1 MEIRMR
7 SLAIILVVA
16 VTAGSRPIEAQ
27 ACRAAD
33 AQTTN
38 MIRYMKQLATATL
51 PADSESVG
59 LRGTYQIPAVSAAE
73 VTLVTTE
80 RTCKSALTA
89 LKSAVP
95 GQSPAPTRVYVVAV
109 GPVFVVWNPT
119 PSRNSEWSPSVV
131 FDSKF
136 RVLSKFGS

>member
-1 MEIRMR
+1 MR
-7 SLAIILVVA
+7 ALTIILVVA
-16 VTAGSRPIEAQ
+16 IAGGSRSIQAQ
-27 ACRAAD
+27 TCRATD

-59 LRGTYQIPAVSAAE
+59 LRATYQIPAVSAAQ

-80 RTCKSALTA
+80 KTCKSALTA
-89 LKSAVP
+89 FKSAVP
-95 GQSPAPTRVYVVAV
+95 GQSPAPTSVYVVAV
-109 GPVFVVWNPT
+109 GPVFVVWNPA
-119 PSRNSEWSPSVV
+119 PSANSEWSPSVV
-131 FDSKF
+131 FDSRF